1 MRTAR
6 RAALPWLALAA
17 SLSASAGAET
27 PASSPPS
34 KQACAQAYGDGQH
47 LRADGKL
54 LAAREAFVLCAQ
66 QSCPTAARADCAQ
79 WLVEVSR
86 ALPSIAVHALD
97 ASGADLTEVRVSVDG
112 APVAASLTGQPL
124 DVDPG
129 AHVLRFEHPGSAP
142 VERQL
147 VAVEGEKLRPVDVR
161 FAVAAPVSTEPAQP
175 GAEPARSTSETSSTM
190 LSRHVPLASWVL
202 GGAGLAAFAVA
213 GGLWASAK
221 SDYDGL
227 IATCSPRCN
236 PSLEDGG
243 RTKAIVGDVTAVGG
257 GVALGAAVLSYFLL
271 PARPNATVG
280 SAADG
285 LSIALSPRAVIVAAR
300 VAF

>member
-17 SLSASAGAET
+17 FLSASAGAQT
-27 PASSPPS
+27 PATSPPS

-54 LAAREAFVLCAQ
+54 LAARQAFVLCAQ
-66 QSCPTAARADCAQ
+66 QSCPQAARADCAQ
-79 WLVEVSR
+79 WLVEVNR

-97 ASGADLTEVRVSVDG
+97 AAGADLTDVRVSVDG

-129 AHVLRFEHPGSAP
+129 AHMLRLEHLGSTP

-147 VAVEGEKLRPVDVR
+147 VAVEGEKLRPVEVR
-161 FAVAAPVSTEPAQP
+161 FAVAAAVSTEPSQP
-175 GAEPARSTSETSSTM
+175 GAERSASEASSTTF
-190 LSRHVPLASWVL
+190 SRPVPLASWVL

-243 RTKAIVGDVTAVGG
+243 RTKEIVGDVTAVAG
-257 GVALGAAVLSYFLL
+257 GVSLGAAVLWYFFH

-280 SAADG
+280 TAADG
-285 LSIALSPRAVIVAAR
+285 LSIALSPRAAIVGAR